1 MKHRLLALL
10 SIGLLLTGCGGGGG
24 GGETASGSSGYNTT
38 TAPAGGTTAVADPV
52 LNGQFTA
59 GGTPAAASLE
69 QTLAV
74 TVQAVGNANKY
85 FIDGAQ
91 QSELSL
97 EVGTTYTL
105 DQSDASNAGHPL
117 RFSITDDG
125 THSGG
130 VEYTADVGPIDG
142 TPGQAG
148 AYTKITPTAA
158 TPALL
163 YYYCTNHAGMG
174 GQADVTNVGGAN
186 NAAVNGV
193 QGLSYAT
200 ETQSGVTDSTGAFT
214 YKSGETIQ
222 FSIGNFAL
230 GDAVLAVEDMNPV
243 DLVTGV
249 VLPTAYSEI
258 KFLFERADKGSVYA
272 SAAAFNKL
280 VNMLVFL
287 YSIDSDK
294 DASNDI
300 LIADGMGTLL
310 EGVSIDFSKD
320 FWTTNRNYKL
330 KTVLVDAAAQN
341 LVDSTLVIHPAF
353 VLTNFYNAQ
362 GVNHSF
368 VSQDSASHDDDGDGT
383 TDAIYTYTYDSNGN
397 RLKIFSDTNVD
408 GITDGTT
415 TNTYDSNGKE
425 LTLTYD
431 VGGIVSYELTNTY
444 DSNGNRQTQNF
455 DSDGDGTVDEITTY
469 TYDSYENVSTIS
481 IDTNGDGAADLIF
494 IETHDTNGNTIT
506 SSTDSDGDGTVD
518 RIITNTYDGNENR
531 ISYST
536 DTDADGTVDKI
547 NTYTWDSNNNQLSF
561 SADNNANGA
570 ADPTD
575 YIDTYTYDSDGNRLT
590 YLRDMD
596 ADGTTNQIYTY
607 TYDSDGNRLSW
618 SKDTNGDGT
627 ADDISTYTYDSDGN
641 QLTNSKDTNGDG
653 TADEISTYT
662 YDSDGNKLTY
672 SKDTNGDGTVNR
684 VYTYTYSPS
693 SIGKSIYE
701 IVPNN

>member
-1 MKHRLLALL
+1 MKHCLLALL
-10 SIGLLLTGCGGGGG
+10 SIGFLLTGCGGGGG

-59 GGTPAAASLE
+59 GGSPAAASLE
-69 QTLAV
+69 QTLTV

-130 VEYTADVGPIDG
+130 VEYTTDITTNG
-142 TPGQAG
+142 TAGQAG

-163 YYYCTNHAGMG
+163 YYYCTNHTGMG
-174 GQADVTNVGGAN
+174 GQADVTNVAGGN

-200 ETQSGVTDSTGAFT
+200 ETQSGITDSTGAFT

-222 FSIGNFAL
+222 FSIGNFLL

-249 VLPTAYSEI
+249 VLPTMSYELDTLYNDATRKPANSSG
-258 KFLFERADKGSVYA
+258 AT
-272 SAAAFNKL
+272 FNKL

-300 LIADGMGTLL
+300 SIADGMGTLL

-320 FWTTNRNYKL
+320 FWTTNKNYKL

-341 LVDSTLVIHPAF
+341 LVDSALVKSVAI
-353 VLTNFYNAQ
+353 VLNNFYSAQ
-362 GVNHSF
+362 GINHSF
-368 VSQDSASHDDDGDGT
+368 ASKAGLSRDNDGDGT
-383 TDAIYTYTYDSNGN
+383 ADFIFTYTYDDSGKRLTQSNDSNADGVANQIYNYTYNSDGNRLTESTDNDADGTANSTITYTYDDNGNRLSFSRDGDLDGIADRILTYTYDTYDNLLSYSVDDNGDGISDSINTYTYDSDGNMLTDSFDDGAFQSINTYTYDSSGNQLTKSYDEGGEGTADEINTYTYDTNGNMLTDYFDPFGDGTALEIYTYTYDNNGNRLTQSNDFDGDGTDEEIYTYTYDSNGN
-397 RLKIFSDTNVD
+397 RL
-408 GITDGTT
+408 
-415 TNTYDSNGKE
+415 
-425 LTLTYD
+425 
-431 VGGIVSYELTNTY
+431 SY
-444 DSNGNRQTQNF
+444 SK
-455 DSDGDGTVDEITTY
+455 
-469 TYDSYENVSTIS
+469 
-481 IDTNGDGAADLIF
+481 DTNGD
-494 IETHDTNGNTIT
+494 
-506 SSTDSDGDGTVD
+506 STA
-518 RIITNTYDGNENR
+518 EE
-531 ISYST
+531 
-536 DTDADGTVDKI
+536 
-547 NTYTWDSNNNQLSF
+547 
-561 SADNNANGA
+561 
-570 ADPTD
+570 
-575 YIDTYTYDSDGNRLT
+575 
-590 YLRDMD
+590 
-596 ADGTTNQIYTY
+596 IYTY
-607 TYDSDGNRLSW
+607 TYDSN
-618 SKDTNGDGT
+618 
-627 ADDISTYTYDSDGN
+627 GN
-641 QLTNSKDTNGDG
+641 QLTYSEDNNGDG
-653 TADEISTYT
+653 TADEIRTYT
-662 YDSDGNKLTY
+662 YDISGNMLTE
-672 SKDTNGDGTVNR
+672 SFDFNGDGTATR
-684 VYTYTYSPS
+684 VFTFTWS
-693 SIGKSIYE
+693 SSVIGAPLETI
-701 IVPNN
+701 IP